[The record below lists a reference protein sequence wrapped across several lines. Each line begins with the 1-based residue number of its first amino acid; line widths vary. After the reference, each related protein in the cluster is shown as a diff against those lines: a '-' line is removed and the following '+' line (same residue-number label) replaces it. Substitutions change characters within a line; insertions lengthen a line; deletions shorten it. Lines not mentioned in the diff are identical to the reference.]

1 MKRIPTG
8 QRSTYTQIDE
18 KQAAR
23 SSIHTDHTDYMDQHL
38 HIRMIESTR
47 EIKTR
52 VGEFCWSRGLRQKKN
67 KNNAILIRSHRLLE
81 IELLGHAIDLHAY
94 RRAVVSLDP
103 LYFTSMRTSLWTW
116 VSCNVVIRETTRRT
130 TMNCAKWAF
139 PPKSSFR
146 LLSFF
151 LSLWRYCF
159 LFHFNHFARRRKVQL
174 RDISF

>member
-1 MKRIPTG
+1 LNSYRIHRWKEYPPDKDQHTH
-8 QRSTYTQIDE
+8 RSMRNRRP
-18 KQAAR
+18 R

-47 EIKTR
+47 ETKTR

-116 VSCNVVIRETTRRT
+116 VSCNVVIRETMTNNNELCQ
-130 TMNCAKWAF
+130 MSF
-139 PPKSSFR
+139 SS
-146 LLSFF
+146 
-151 LSLWRYCF
+151 
-159 LFHFNHFARRRKVQL
+159 
-174 RDISF
+174 